1 MAQASFWDRYTT
13 ARVNRRRVLQ
23 SMGALS
29 AAAGAIALVGCSGS
43 DDTSSVAGTA
53 TTPTRPDQPDILN
66 PLNPPVPGGTYVTA
80 NSAAFGSWDP
90 HTGIAVASAYFPRIY
105 NLLLS
110 QSPTKPEYMYMDL
123 AESYEIPDDLT
134 YVFKIRPGV
143 KIAPNSLGVP
153 ERDIDGEDVRVTFD
167 RIKTD
172 PLANQYSF
180 ASKYVESVT
189 VNGDSVTVRTTE
201 PYAWF
206 LPRMSAY
213 NNTIPPR
220 ELVAHPSQFV
230 DAGVGAGPY
239 TLVSVTENDTA
250 SFHRNTNFYGRD
262 AANNNAPLPYIDDLE
277 VRVIFD
283 RAPQQTAFLDGQTHQ
298 YWAETGQEAEQYA
311 GYPIARE
318 PVFAF
323 IAFTMNPLKEPFT
336 DPRVRRA
343 ISRAINRQ
351 QYVDLIYG
359 GDARPNGLVHWPL
372 GSYALPDE
380 ELASTY
386 QPFNLEEARSLVE
399 EVGGIKFKMMYPAN
413 TTIQEHTQH
422 LSIFVQ
428 QMREANIQ
436 VEEVPLEF
444 TNWIT
449 GYQQID
455 YDSSLALNQIYETP
469 ELPLLFHTTGG
480 PFSDRTY
487 IQGLG
492 DAEIDAAVAK
502 ANTQL
507 DADARLEAVHDAQKL
522 IYSKD
527 PSFLPLVGPYLHM
540 VYSKKLHNIP
550 AGIGTTSYSLANY
563 WLEA

>member
-1 MAQASFWDRYTT
+1 
-13 ARVNRRRVLQ
+13 
-23 SMGALS
+23 MGALS
-29 AAAGAIALVGCSGS
+29 VAAGAIAIVGCGGS
-43 DDTSSVAGTA
+43 DDGSTVAGTA
-53 TTPTRPDQPDILN
+53 TTPTRSDQPDILN

-80 NSAAFGSWDP
+80 NSASFGSWDP
-90 HTGIAVASAYFPRIY
+90 HSGIAVASAYFPRMY

-123 AESYEIPDDLT
+123 AESFEIPDDLT

-143 KIAPNSLGVP
+143 TVAPNSLGVP
-153 ERDIDGEDVRVTFD
+153 ERDLDGEDVRVTFD

-172 PLANQYSF
+172 PGANQYSF
-180 ASKYVESVT
+180 ASKYVDSVT
-189 VNGDSVTVRTTE
+189 VNGDSVTVKTTE

-213 NNTIPPR
+213 NNTVPPR
-220 ELVAHPSQFV
+220 ELVADPAKFV
-230 DAGVGAGPY
+230 NAGVGAGPY
-239 TLVSVTENDTA
+239 ALVSVTENDIA
-250 SFHRNTNFYGRD
+250 RFHRNTNFYGRD

-283 RAPQQTAFLDGQTHQ
+283 RQPQQTAFLDGQMHQ
-298 YWAETGQEAEQYA
+298 YWAETGLEAERYA
-311 GYPIARE
+311 DYPISRD

-323 IAFTMNPLKEPFT
+323 IAFTMNPQKEPFT

-343 ISRAINRQ
+343 ISRATNRDQ
-351 QYVDLIYG
+351 FVELIYG
-359 GDARPNGLVHWPL
+359 GDAKPNGLVQWPL

-386 QPFNLEEARSLVE
+386 QPFNLEEARALVE
-399 EVGGIKFKMMYPAN
+399 EVGGIRFKMMYPAN
-413 TTIQEHTQH
+413 TTIQEHAQH

-449 GYQQID
+449 GYQKID

-507 DADARLEAVHDAQKL
+507 DADARLAAVHDAQKL

-527 PSFLPLVGPYLHM
+527 PAFLPLVGPYLHM
-540 VYSKKLHNIP
+540 IYSKKLHNIP
-550 AGIGTTSYSLANY
+550 SGVGTTSYSLANY
-563 WLEA
+563 WIES